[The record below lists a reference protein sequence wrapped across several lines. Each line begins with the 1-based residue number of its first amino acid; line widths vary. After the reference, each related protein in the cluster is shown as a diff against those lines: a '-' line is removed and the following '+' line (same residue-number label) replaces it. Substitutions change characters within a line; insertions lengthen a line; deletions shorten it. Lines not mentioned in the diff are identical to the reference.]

1 MSGEGVQ
8 ARHAGTVVAPLPAG
22 GDGRYRIGQA
32 ARLVGVSPSALRLWE
47 RQGLVR
53 PRRTGAGYRVYRD
66 GDIEQLRRVQ
76 RMRHEQVSAPG
87 IRRLLPVPDE
97 QERGPSDR
105 ALDGRRVRQ
114 LRTDRG
120 LSLREASRRSG
131 LSVSFLS
138 AIERD
143 AAGASVATLHRLTE
157 AYGVTMLDLFDGRR
171 ATSHRVRPAERPSLD
186 LDGSGVR
193 IEQLALGS
201 ARLEP
206 QLFLLAPGST
216 SEGAYAHDGEE
227 FLYVLEG
234 GLTFWIGADER
245 YRLRTGDAL
254 TFPSTLPH
262 RWRNRAGGETRLLW
276 INTPPT
282 F

>member
-1 MSGEGVQ
+1 MSRDGGP
-8 ARHAGTVVAPLPAG
+8 ARHVHSAASSRLPD
-22 GDGRYRIGQA
+22 DGQHQIGAA
-32 ARLVGVSPSALRLWE
+32 ARLIGVSPSALRLWE

-53 PRRTGAGYRVYRD
+53 PTRTAAGYRLYSD
-66 GDIEQLRRVQ
+66 ADIEQLRRVR
-76 RMRHEQVSAPG
+76 RMRTEHVSAPG
-87 IRRLLPVPDE
+87 IRRLIPLTT
-97 QERGPSDR
+97 
-105 ALDGRRVRQ
+105 DGARPASAHAVAGSRVRK
-114 LRTDRG
+114 LRTERG

-143 AAGASVATLHRLTE
+143 ATGVSVATLHRLTE
-157 AYGVTMLDLFDGRR
+157 AYGVTLLDLFDRGRR
-171 ATSHRVRPAERPSLD
+171 GARRVRPAERPSLE
-186 LDGSGVR
+186 LDRSGVR

-201 ARLEP
+201 VQLEP
-206 QLFLLAPGST
+206 QLFLLAPGAT
-216 SEGAYAHDGEE
+216 SEGEYSHVGEE
-227 FLYVLEG
+227 FLFVLEG
-234 GLTFWIGADER
+234 ELTFWVGDQER

-254 TFPSTLPH
+254 TFPSNLPH

>member
-1 MSGEGVQ
+1 MSREGVP
-8 ARHAGTVVAPLPAG
+8 RHASDPARISA
-22 GDGRYRIGQA
+22 GDGVHRIGEA

-53 PRRTGAGYRVYRD
+53 PRRTGAGYRVYSD
-66 GDIEQLRRVQ
+66 ADIDQLRRVQ
-76 RMRHEQVSAPG
+76 RMRDEDVSASG
-87 IRRLLPVPDE
+87 IRRLIPVPE
-97 QERGPSDR
+97 EAQPPRASGR

-114 LRTDRG
+114 LRTERG

-143 AAGASVATLHRLTE
+143 ATGVSIATLHRLTD
-157 AYGVTMLDLFDGRR
+157 AYGVTMLDLFEGRR
-171 ATSHRVRPAERPSLD
+171 TTAHRVRPDERPSLE

-201 ARLEP
+201 AQLEP
-206 QLFLLAPGST
+206 QLFLLGPGAT
-216 SEGAYAHDGEE
+216 SEGEYAHPGEE
-227 FLYVLEG
+227 FLYVLDGE
-234 GLTFWIGADER
+234 LTFWIGADER
-245 YRLRTGDAL
+245 YRLRAGDAL
-254 TFPSTLPH
+254 TFPSNLPH

>member
-1 MSGEGVQ
+1 MSREGVP
-8 ARHAGTVVAPLPAG
+8 ARHAGG
-22 GDGRYRIGQA
+22 GAEPKAASVGHRIGEA

-53 PRRTGAGYRVYRD
+53 PRRTRAGYRLYSD
-66 GDIEQLRRVQ
+66 ADLEQLRRVH
-76 RMRHEQVSAPG
+76 RMRDDDVSASG
-87 IRRLLPVPDE
+87 IRRLIPVPE
-97 QERGPSDR
+97 
-105 ALDGRRVRQ
+105 DGQPLPRSKHAVEGRNVRH
-114 LRTDRG
+114 LRTERG

-143 AAGASVATLHRLTE
+143 ATGVSVATLHRLTE
-157 AYGVTMLDLFDGRR
+157 AYGVTMLDLFESRR
-171 ATSHRVRPAERPSLD
+171 AAARRVRPDERPSLD

-201 ARLEP
+201 TQLEP
-206 QLFLLAPGST
+206 QLFLLAPGAT
-216 SEGAYAHDGEE
+216 SEGEYAHAGEE
-227 FLYVLEG
+227 FLYVLDGE
-234 GLTFWIGADER
+234 LTFWIGADER

-254 TFPSTLPH
+254 TFPSNLPH
-262 RWRNRAGGETRLLW
+262 RWRNRASGETRLLW